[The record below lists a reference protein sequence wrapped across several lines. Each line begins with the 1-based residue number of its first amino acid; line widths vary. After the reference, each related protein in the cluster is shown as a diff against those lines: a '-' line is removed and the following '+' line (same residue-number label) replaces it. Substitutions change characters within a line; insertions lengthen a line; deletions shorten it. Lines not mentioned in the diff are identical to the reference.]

1 MTLSYTEFL
10 KRTPSVKV
18 QKYGLGGGL
27 YDGIEPEHKGGGNT
41 CLGETPNTK

>member
-1 MTLSYTEFL
+1 MSKKFTEFL
-10 KRTPSVKV
+10 NRTSSVKV

-41 CLGETPNTK
+41 CFGETPNTK